1 MSVEPVNGIH
11 KDVSGAILLP
21 MTVSTY
27 PVDWVFLSLGHSTVV
42 CVLMEGIIHLWL
54 PTHTPSS
61 TINPTPLPPT
71 HSLLCAI
78 CDIKVT
84 VKQVDI
90 LISKNQALQILY
102 LKHCVYKQRKLP
114 WITNL
119 WNPRKCDLK
128 WP

>member
-1 MSVEPVNGIH
+1 
-11 KDVSGAILLP
+11 
-21 MTVSTY
+21 
-27 PVDWVFLSLGHSTVV
+27 
-42 CVLMEGIIHLWL
+42 MEGIIHLWL

-78 CDIKVT
+78 RDIKVT

-102 LKHCVYKQRKLP
+102 LKKCVYKKHKFS
-114 WITNL
+114 WIRNL
-119 WNPRKCDLK
+119 QNPRKFDLHK
-128 WP
+128 T